1 MTDGDI
7 SKLHLWSFIVDK
19 EVITQVILSGK
30 LLKTISPRQEKMLSN
45 IPEDHQEDPGEI
57 VEICL
62 NPWQEDQMLIGYS
75 AGFIMLWD
83 NNTKSLLN
91 ILKSAVNLHH
101 LCWKSEDEFYSSH
114 SDGSYT
120 LWDAENG
127 AQIEAPHTP
136 YGPYPCKAV
145 SKFYCRE
152 TETCKWVVF
161 RFVK

>member
-1 MTDGDI
+1 
-7 SKLHLWSFIVDK
+7 
-19 EVITQVILSGK
+19 
-30 LLKTISPRQEKMLSN
+30 MLSN

-57 VEICL
+57 VEISL

-91 ILKSAVNLHH
+91 ILKSVVNLHH

-114 SDGSYT
+114 SDGNYT

-127 AQIEAPHTP
+127 AQIEVESLLFT
-136 YGPYPCKAV
+136 
-145 SKFYCRE
+145 S
-152 TETCKWVVF
+152 
-161 RFVK
+161 

>member
-30 LLKTISPRQEKMLSN
+30 LLQTISPRQEKMLSN

-75 AGFIMLWD
+75 AGFMMLWD

-91 ILKSAVNLHH
+91 ILKSPKGLPALTTTAARCSISRTIPSIDSAMFGSIESAMFGKVP
-101 LCWKSEDEFYSSH
+101 SRTREQFEF
-114 SDGSYT
+114 
-120 LWDAENG
+120 
-127 AQIEAPHTP
+127 
-136 YGPYPCKAV
+136 
-145 SKFYCRE
+145 
-152 TETCKWVVF
+152 
-161 RFVK
+161 